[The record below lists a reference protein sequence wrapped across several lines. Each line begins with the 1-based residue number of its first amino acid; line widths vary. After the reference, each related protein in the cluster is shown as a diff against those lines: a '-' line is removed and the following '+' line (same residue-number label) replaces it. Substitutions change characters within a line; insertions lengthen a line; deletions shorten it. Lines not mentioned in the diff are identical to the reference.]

1 MSKKTSKKTGK
12 KAGSVVG
19 GSDRA
24 IEILMMI
31 FIIAILIVILYP
43 LYYVLIASVSDPY
56 DVYAGKTFLFPSG
69 FTLEGYARVF
79 REKAIA
85 TGYLNSIV
93 YTVLGTL
100 IATAL
105 VVMTAY
111 PLSRKELPG
120 RKGIMIFFIITMY
133 FSGGLIPTYLVVA
146 KTGLL
151 DTVWALILP
160 GGVSVFNVIVARTY
174 FESSIPKEMYEA
186 AKIDGCGNMKT
197 FFKIVLP
204 LSKPIIAVMVIF
216 AMVAFWNDWFTALIY
231 MGDKSKYPLQLALR
245 QILIQSQASANAMSG
260 MDGGYAEANRITELI
275 KFASMVV
282 GAVPMLIAYPFVQ
295 KHFEKGLMIGAVKG

>member
-1 MSKKTSKKTGK
+1 MRNRTKQKTGN
-12 KAGSVVG
+12 VIG
-19 GSDRA
+19 GSDR
-24 IEILMMI
+24 IIDIIMMVCILA
-31 FIIAILIVILYP
+31 FLIVIIYP
-43 LYYVLIASVSDPY
+43 LYYVVIASVSDPY
-56 DVYAGKTFLFPSG
+56 AVYAGKTFFLPSG
-69 FTLEGYARVF
+69 FTLEGYVRVF
-79 REKAIA
+79 QEKAIA

-120 RKGIMIFFIITMY
+120 KKLIMMFFLVTMY

-151 DTVWALILP
+151 NTIWALILP

-174 FESSIPKEMYEA
+174 FESSIPQEMYEA
-186 AKIDGCGNMKT
+186 ATIDGCGNFKT
-197 FFKIVLP
+197 FIKIVLP

-231 MGDKSKYPLQLALR
+231 MSDKEKYPLQLALR
-245 QILIQSQASANAMSG
+245 QILIQSQASANAMTG

-295 KHFEKGLMIGAVKG
+295 KYFEKGLMVGAVKG